1 MSMRIS
7 VLGSQVPGREPLV
20 SQLATFE
27 LALND
32 SDGKIFYVNSSV
44 PGGEVRFFIDLQT
57 LKNIVAASAD
67 FADFKVRLG
76 AL

>member
-1 MSMRIS
+1 MSTRIS

-32 SDGKIFYVNSSV
+32 FDGKIFYTNSSV
-44 PGGEVRFFIDLQT
+44 PGGEVRSFIDLRT
-57 LKNIVAASAD
+57 LQVVAEASTD
-67 FADFKVRLG
+67 FADFKARLG